1 MKIPDM
7 LARLLFPPKC
17 LLCRKPLTKNQQDL
31 CPRCR
36 VETPE
41 YSSHHFSIPFVAQW
55 QAMWYYEGSV
65 RRSLLRYK
73 FGNRPS
79 YAHGYG
85 RLLAAA
91 LSDMPFDL
99 ITAVPISARRKRKRG
114 YDQVS
119 LLACALGKELGE
131 TPLPLLRKVRDNP
144 AQSGISGYAQRKANV
159 LGVYQ
164 VISPELLIGKRVLLL
179 DDIITTGATVS
190 ECARVLLT
198 AGAKE
203 VVCAA
208 IAARRQSKIQ

>member
-1 MKIPDM
+1 MKILNT

-17 LLCRKPLTKNQQDL
+17 LLCGKLLSENQQDL

-36 VETPE
+36 IETPE
-41 YSSHHFSIPFVAQW
+41 YPSHHFSIPFVAQW
-55 QAMWYYEGSV
+55 QAMWYYEGDV

-73 FGNRPS
+73 FGNRRS

-99 ITAVPISARRKRKRG
+99 MTAVPISARRKRKRG

-119 LLACALGKELGE
+119 LLACAVGKELGKA
-131 TPLPLLRKVRDNP
+131 PVPLLRKVRDNP
-144 AQSGISGYAQRKANV
+144 AQSGISGAAQRKANV

-208 IAARRQSKIQ
+208 IAARHQSKIQ